1 MKTGFGGL
9 MVVLALAA
17 APAAAQEESPFADPK
32 VWVQGSLFYPGVNTN
47 VRVAAG
53 ADADLSTGIDL
64 EADLKY
70 SDRKALPA
78 GLLGVRVGRG
88 WHLIGEA
95 YTLNRTSSTA
105 LDRDIVFD
113 GVTYPASA
121 RVASSFSSSIYRF
134 SVNHDIFSG
143 PDYAIGA
150 SLGAHITSFEVSLEG
165 EGSVGT
171 AGASLQSRRRS
182 VLAPLPTLGLHARYR
197 PIPRLQLAA
206 RADYLSLKIDD
217 YGGRLLNAQVS
228 ADYALTRN
236 LALGLMFRHV
246 NYRLTVTKPDW
257 NGRVTYRFTGPAAT
271 ATLMF

>member
-1 MKTGFGGL
+1 MKAGL
-9 MVVLALAA
+9 RAVMAGMALAS
-17 APAAAQEESPFADPK
+17 APAAAQEDAPFADPK
-32 VWVQGSLFYPGVNTN
+32 FWVQASLFYPGVNTN
-47 VRVAAG
+47 VRVTAG
-53 ADADLSTGIDL
+53 PDAGVATGIDL
-64 EADLKY
+64 ERDLKY

-78 GLLGVRVGRG
+78 GVLGVRVGRG

-95 YTLNRTSSTA
+95 YALNRSNSTT

-121 RVASSFSSSIYRF
+121 RVESSFSSSIYRF

-143 PDYAIGA
+143 PDYAVGA
-150 SLGAHITSFEVSLEG
+150 ALGAHVTSFEVSLAG
-165 EGSVGT
+165 EGSVGMT
-171 AGASLQSRRRS
+171 GAALQARRRT

-236 LALGLMFRHV
+236 LALGVMFRHV
-246 NYRLTVTKPDW
+246 NYRLDVTKPDW
-257 NGRVTYRFTGPAAT
+257 NGRITYRFTGPAAT